1 MSSSEHIDEIL
12 SNASSA
18 GSNAISQKR
27 NELRAEARACRAKLP
42 EPYRAH
48 KSAEICKRLEETLT
62 LTLGITGTVP
72 QDCIVAVYAAFPEEV
87 NLENFIQHAY
97 EQGCKVAFP
106 CMMTDAW
113 GIPDAPH
120 RAQGEAGHVTQ
131 QTMEMRVVPAE
142 RYQAADVPFLNK
154 PLKRFAHRDAE
165 LADLPYIAADELTMI
180 VVPVVGFDK
189 HGNRLGYGKG
199 NYDRYLAQI
208 PQHVRIAG
216 VAFAEQQVDD
226 VPTEEHDIPLPII
239 SL

>member
-12 SNASSA
+12 SNASSV
-18 GSNAISQKR
+18 GSDTISQKR
-27 NELRAEARACRAKLP
+27 NELRAEARAARTELP
-42 EPYRAH
+42 EAYRAH
-48 KSAEICKRLEETLT
+48 KSAEICKRLKETLA
-62 LTLGITGTVP
+62 LTLGITGIAP
-72 QDCIVAVYAAFPEEV
+72 ENCIVAVYAAFPEEV
-87 NLENFIQHAY
+87 NLEDFIQHTY

-106 CMMTDAW
+106 CMTADAW

-120 RAQGEAGHVTQ
+120 RAQESGHVTQ
-131 QTMEMRVVPAE
+131 QTMEMRVVPTE
-142 RYQAADVPFLNK
+142 RYRAADVPFLNK
-154 PLKRFAHRDAE
+154 PLKRFTHHDAE
-165 LADLPYIAADELTMI
+165 LVGLPYVAADELTMI

-226 VPTEEHDIPLPII
+226 VPTEEHDIQLPII